1 MTILVKKNGKEVDP
15 KVIKRQSLAIM
26 EDFDRHSSAFYTSGR
41 LLDMGIIKPRDTRKV
56 LVFCLKTCWESKH
69 RNVQNNA
76 FGVDQ
81 I

>member
-1 MTILVKKNGKEVDP
+1 MTILVKENGKEVDP
-15 KVIKRQSLAIM
+15 KVIKKQSLAIM
-26 EDFDRHSSAFYTSGR
+26 EDFDRHSSAFYTSGC

-56 LVFCLKTCWESKH
+56 LGFCLKTCWGSKH

>member
-1 MTILVKKNGKEVDP
+1 MTILVKENGKEVDP
-15 KVIKRQSLAIM
+15 KVIKKQSLAIM
-26 EDFDRHSSAFYTSGR
+26 EDFKRQSSAFYTSGR

-56 LVFCLKTCWESKH
+56 LGFRLKTCWGSKY
-69 RNVQNNA
+69 RNVQKNA

>member
-1 MTILVKKNGKEVDP
+1 MAKKKGKEVDQ
-15 KVIKRQSLAIM
+15 KAMRKQRLAIM
-26 EDFDRHSSAFYTSGR
+26 DNFNRHLSTFYTSGR

-56 LVFCLKTCWESKH
+56 LGFCLKTCWGSKH

>member
-1 MTILVKKNGKEVDP
+1 MTILVKENGKEVDP
-15 KVIKRQSLAIM
+15 KVIKKQSLAIM
-26 EDFDRHSSAFYTSGR
+26 EDFKRQSSAFYTSGR
-41 LLDMGIIKPRDTRKV
+41 LLDMGIIKPCDTRKV
-56 LVFCLKTCWESKH
+56 LGFYLKTCWESKH

>member
-1 MTILVKKNGKEVDP
+1 MTIPANKKGKEVDK
-15 KVIKRQSLAIM
+15 KVMRKQRLAITDDFKRQ
-26 EDFDRHSSAFYTSGR
+26 SSAFYTSGR

-56 LVFCLKTCWESKH
+56 LGFYLKTCWESKH